1 MEKVQMEILG
11 LTSSPQSSGSY
22 ALILQETAGA
32 RRLSILIGQEAAQ
45 NIAVELEAIKPAR
58 PVTHDLLK
66 NILDAVGA
74 RVVEVTITEL
84 RDGTFYAAITMDS
97 VREHIDARP
106 SDAIALAIRCGAPI
120 FVSEDVMAEAGV
132 IPQDEDEGDES
143 DEAEAP
149 PAHAQDSD
157 RPRTL
162 RESLQEKLD
171 EAVRSE
177 DYERAAQ
184 LRDELDRLEE
194 G

>member
-1 MEKVQMEILG
+1 MEILG

-97 VREHIDARP
+97 VREDIDARP

-149 PAHAQDSD
+149 PAQAQDSD